1 MNNLRTNNII
11 SGFLQ
16 RLLTF
21 MLFLLPTAC
30 DDFLDVGT
38 PKNQITTKSVYT
50 DDKTANSAVLG
61 IYSKMVENASI
72 ATNAAIQGGLS
83 SDELQSASGN
93 LLNLEF
99 YNNNVSITNSSVL
112 TFWRQAY
119 QYVYYCNAVL
129 EGLNGANSPDIK
141 ALLEGEAKLTRAF
154 VYFNLTNLFGDVP
167 LVLTTDYAVNS
178 SASKSSQSVVFD
190 QVVADLKDAQKLLSE
205 SYPADAEQR
214 IRPNKSVAAA
224 LLARVYLYKGDWVSA
239 EAMSTEVINND
250 QYALDGLDNV
260 FLSSSPEIIW
270 QLIPVRQNLN
280 SNLGNIFVLTGTPN
294 QAYLSN
300 QLFDS
305 FEPGDQRKVS
315 WIGARQVGS
324 VTYNYPNKY
333 KIKNGATVTEFNV
346 ILRLAEQYL
355 IRAEARAN
363 QGNVSGS
370 QEDLNVIRERA
381 GLSQTAAGDKDALL
395 KAIEDERRFELFA
408 EEGNHRWFDLK
419 RTNRADVILGALKP
433 AWQPG
438 DALYPIPQVELVTNT
453 NLLPQNEGY

>member
-1 MNNLRTNNII
+1 
-11 SGFLQ
+11 
-16 RLLTF
+16 
-21 MLFLLPTAC
+21 
-30 DDFLDVGT
+30 
-38 PKNQITTKSVYT
+38 
-50 DDKTANSAVLG
+50 
-61 IYSKMVENASI
+61 
-72 ATNAAIQGGLS
+72 
-83 SDELQSASGN
+83 
-93 LLNLEF
+93 
-99 YNNNVSITNSSVL
+99 
-112 TFWRQAY
+112 
-119 QYVYYCNAVL
+119 
-129 EGLNGANSPDIK
+129 
-141 ALLEGEAKLTRAF
+141 LEGEAKLTRAF

-190 QVVADLKDAQKLLSE
+190 QVEADLKDAQQLLSD
-205 SYPADAEQR
+205 SYPSDAEQR
-214 IRPNKSVAAA
+214 IRPNKSVATA
-224 LLARVYLYKGDWVSA
+224 LLARVYLYKGEWASA
-239 EAMSTEVINND
+239 ETMSTEVINND
-250 QYALDGLDNV
+250 QYVLDGLDNV
-260 FLSSSPEIIW
+260 FLASSPEIIW

-419 RTNRADVILGALKP
+419 RTKRANEILGTLKP
-433 AWQPG
+433 AWQPS
-438 DALYPIPQVELVTNT
+438 DALYPIPQVELLTNT